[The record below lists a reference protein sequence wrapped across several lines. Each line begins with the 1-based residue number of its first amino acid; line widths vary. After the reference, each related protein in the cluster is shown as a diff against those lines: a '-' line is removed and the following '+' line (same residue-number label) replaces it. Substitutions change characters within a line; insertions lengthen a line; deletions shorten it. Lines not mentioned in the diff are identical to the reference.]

1 MVEARGDPS
10 DVNSGVEY
18 VVFGSDKTLE
28 TQELQDQ
35 KFDVVL
41 AFDLANATKHP
52 DIALTNARSLLKEGG
67 DICVLD
73 ISKPGLYLSML
84 TGSGGSVYAYIPCL
98 SCVETDKLCHRK
110 NSLTPMLPRHGLKL
124 HLALGD
130 VGNPRLRQAELLIAR
145 AAVETRPSH
154 DNEEIVIIQP
164 AHLSA
169 KAYTA
174 SQQLSEAFTK
184 HSCRTRFFPWGSDP
198 STLKGKPCISLLE
211 LERPMLS
218 DMNEQDFEFLKIV
231 ITEAK
236 RIFWI
241 VGFNG
246 PSSEMVSGLARVVR
260 NENPGVSFQ
269 TAHMNI
275 VNSSYFQRLSSAIAQ
290 VYRSK
295 TADDEFRIQDDM
307 VFISRVEEDVVAN
320 KQVQALMPNAPDII
334 DMVPLGQAG
343 GPLKLRIQT
352 PGMLDSLCFEG
363 DDLPLTELEAD
374 QIEIDVKATALK

>member
-1 MVEARGDPS
+1 MRGDHS
-10 DVNSGVEY
+10 DVYNGVEH
-18 VVFGSDKTLE
+18 VVFDSDKSLE
-28 TQELQDQ
+28 TQDLQDQ

-41 AFDLANATKHP
+41 AFDLANTAKHP
-52 DIALTNARSLLKEGG
+52 DIALRNARNLLKEGG

-84 TGSGGSVYAYIPCL
+84 TGSGGSVYVYIPCP
-98 SCVETDKLCHRK
+98 SCVETEKLCPRK
-110 NSLTPMLPRHGLKL
+110 NSLKPLLPRHGLKL

-130 VGNPRLRQAELLIAR
+130 VGNSRLRQAELLIVR
-145 AAVETRPSH
+145 AAAEIRTSH

-169 KAYTA
+169 KAHTV

-184 HSCRTRFFPWGSDP
+184 NSCRTSFFSWGSDP
-198 STLKGKPCISLLE
+198 SALKGKPCVSLLE

-218 DMNEQDFEFLKIV
+218 DMNERDFEILKIL

-236 RIFWI
+236 KIFWI
-241 VGFNG
+241 VGFDG
-246 PSSEMVSGLARVVR
+246 PSSEMVNGLARVVR
-260 NENPGVSFQ
+260 NEMPGVSFQ

-275 VNSSYFQRLSSAIAQ
+275 VKSSYFERLSSAIAR
-290 VYRSK
+290 VFRSK
-295 TADDEFRIQDDM
+295 TADDEFRIEDDI
-307 VFISRVEEDVVAN
+307 VSISRVEEDVVAN